1 MTEEISGFALPFK
14 IDPNTGQ
21 VARLSGTDK
30 LKANIEHILL
40 TGINERV
47 MRRDYGGGLRQLL
60 HDPNN
65 EALRAIAQ
73 HQVAKAITRA
83 EPRVALAQVSVQIDK
98 AMVYI
103 DLHYTVRRTR
113 QQESLSVPIGLGGI

>member
-21 VARLSGTDK
+21 VVRLSGTEK
-30 LKANIEHILL
+30 LKANIKHILL
-40 TGINERV
+40 TGINERL

-73 HQVAKAITRA
+73 HQIAKAITRA
-83 EPRVALAQVSVQIDK
+83 EPRVALTQVSVQVDK
-98 AMVYI
+98 AQVYI
-103 DLHYTVRRTR
+103 NLQYTIRRMR
-113 QQESLSVPIGLGGI
+113 QQESLSVPIGLGGV